1 MSKLV
6 SVDSEAWASTTAESH
21 AFASEQLL
29 NLAVDRSPAAEQH
42 FTPNQVAAVN
52 EFMLQHYF
60 AHFRL
65 YKYVLS
71 ARPRLSIQQKEQC
84 DLSVPAP
91 LPPLADAI
99 ALTSTLQQQG
109 KK

>member
-1 MSKLV
+1 MAKLV
-6 SVDSEAWASTTAESH
+6 AVDSEAWASTTAESH
-21 AFASEQLL
+21 EFAAEQLL

-42 FTPNQVAAVN
+42 FTRDQVAAVD
-52 EFMLQHYF
+52 EFLLQHYF

-71 ARPRLSIQQKEQC
+71 SRPRLSLQQVEPC
-84 DLSVPAP
+84 GLAVPAP

-99 ALTSTLQQQG
+99 PLDTTAAAG

>member
-1 MSKLV
+1 M
-6 SVDSEAWASTTAESH
+6 
-21 AFASEQLL
+21 
-29 NLAVDRSPAAEQH
+29 
-42 FTPNQVAAVN
+42 N

-71 ARPRLSIQQKEQC
+71 ARPQLSIQQKEPC
-84 DLSVPAP
+84 DLRVPAP

-99 ALTSTLQQQG
+99 PLSTAG
-109 KK
+109 EHHTKK